1 MVVEG
6 EVPEKLEDWVN
17 VGTCLA
23 GALEFSGYEDA
34 LDQAGFRVVE
44 HWDASEGLHEMIGR
58 IKRNLLGLALAK
70 ATGDFPPDFTIDV
83 KEGRA
88 LLRTAA
94 QAVRDGVIGYGVYIA
109 ERVD

>member
-1 MVVEG
+1 
-6 EVPEKLEDWVN
+6 
-17 VGTCLA
+17 
-23 GALEFSGYEDA
+23 
-34 LDQAGFRVVE
+34 
-44 HWDASEGLHEMIGR
+44 MIGR
-58 IKRNLLGLALAK
+58 IKRNLLGLAVAK
-70 ATGDFPPDFTIDV
+70 ATGNFAPDFTIDV

>member
-6 EVPEKLEDWVN
+6 EIPEELGDWVN
-17 VGTCLA
+17 VGTCLE
-23 GALEFSGYEDA
+23 GALRSSGYEDA
-34 LDQAGFRVVE
+34 LKKAGFRVVE

-58 IKRNLLGLALAK
+58 IKRNLLGFALAK
-70 ATGDFPPDFTIDV
+70 ATGNLPPDVAIDV

-88 LLRTAA
+88 LLRTAE
-94 QAVRDGVIGYGVYIA
+94 QAVREGVIGYGVYIA